1 MFGNRANEGQLPCG
15 QSLSSPAGLSVASA
29 GLESQESPWIGLLSV
44 LSRPALSFL
53 HKYLP
58 GFTRIPS
65 LADGSNMNS
74 CLVDEQGALLGQLVM
89 PLSQHPVCPAGLLE
103 PRTATTLSW
112 LSGESLREVDI
123 HLSHQPEAT
132 HKCSSGNHSLSS
144 QDMKPGAGTDWLRS
158 RTWWSSFFG
167 GDMTHAVLLSHLS
180 RAELGTAHVSP
191 QRTTLDTKE
200 SHGMLLLDENAGVHT
215 EDTANNDRV
224 QNRGWSAVDH
234 QVSIGAACCVAGL
247 LARDQ
252 DNGYSSLEEEHA
264 HVLLTTHA
272 PAGPSDTTEEAE
284 SEENVTQGEKEGSEP
299 AVTPHHCQ
307 NKSIAFIMGC
317 PCSDDDVSSQSD
329 DDDDDGFDSEGSSG
343 LSDSTDED
351 DEASDSDGPLDPEAE
366 RLLTSL
372 CRSRDPY
379 NLRNFTAPLH
389 TGRTPPH
396 SLPATSPP
404 SSTQSTPASSP
415 NLTPAAALS
424 LASSPPSG
432 HDTWDDSTSA
442 SEVDEAESLRLLSS
456 FASSDPYSLFNF
468 QAPIGTAGSAQ
479 GRTASKAPT
488 RLPRRKAQSPP
499 ASRKEE
505 NVEKLDSSLSEL
517 STSSGLTLRTAK
529 KVRFSDRVEEFFASC
544 GEEEED
550 RKGPW
555 EELARDRCRFL
566 RRCQEVELSIAYCLQ
581 PRHRRLAYR
590 RLATQ
595 DA

>member
-1 MFGNRANEGQLPCG
+1 MFGNRSNEGQLPCG
-15 QSLSSPAGLSVASA
+15 QSLPSRAGLSVASA

-53 HKYLP
+53 NKYLP

-65 LADGSNMNS
+65 LADDSDMNS
-74 CLVDEQGALLGQLVM
+74 YLVDEQGNLLRQLVM
-89 PLSQHPVCPAGLLE
+89 PLSQNQLCPAGLLE
-103 PRTATTLSW
+103 PRTGTTLSW
-112 LSGESLREVDI
+112 MSAESLGEVDI
-123 HLSHQPEAT
+123 HLSHQPES
-132 HKCSSGNHSLSS
+132 SSGNLSWS
-144 QDMKPGAGTDWLRS
+144 CQDLKPGTRMDQVRG
-158 RTWWSSFFG
+158 RTWLSNFFG

-180 RAELGTAHVSP
+180 RAELGTVAAHVSP
-191 QRTTLDTKE
+191 QLDTKE
-200 SHGMLLLDENAGVHT
+200 LLLLDENAGVHK
-215 EDTANNDRV
+215 EDASKNDRV
-224 QNRGWSAVDH
+224 RNRGWSAVDH
-234 QVSIGAACCVAGL
+234 QVNIAAACSVVGL

-264 HVLLTTHA
+264 NLLLTSHA
-272 PAGPSDTTEEAE
+272 PPGPSDKTVEAQ
-284 SEENVTQGEKEGSEP
+284 SEETLKEGSEP
-299 AVTPHHCQ
+299 AVATPHCQ

-317 PCSDDDVSSQSD
+317 PCSDDDISSQSDDD

-351 DEASDSDGPLDPEAE
+351 DEASDSDDPLDPEAE
-366 RLLTSL
+366 RLFTSL
-372 CRSRDPY
+372 CVSRDPY
-379 NLRNFTAPLH
+379 NLRNFTAPMH
-389 TGRTPPH
+389 TGRTPPR
-396 SLPATSPP
+396 SIPATLPP

-415 NLTPAAALS
+415 DLTPAAVLP

-432 HDTWDDSTSA
+432 SDTWDDSTSA
-442 SEVDEAESLRLLSS
+442 SEVDEAESLRLLNS

-468 QAPIGTAGSAQ
+468 QAPIGKAGSAQ
-479 GRTASKAPT
+479 TRTSTKAPT
-488 RLPRRKAQSPP
+488 RLPRPKAQSLPV
-499 ASRKEE
+499 SKKEE
-505 NVEKLDSSLSEL
+505 NVEKLDSSFSEF
-517 STSSGLTLRTAK
+517 STSSGLTPRTAK

-590 RLATQ
+590 RLVGH